1 MQRTDDIHNLF
12 LSCIYNNVVK
22 RTKKHIDMFALNEI
36 TNLPLIFC
44 EKLCWSVS
52 PVNGV
57 LSSHLF
63 KTVIK
68 KLLFCNEFSTR
79 LSFITEI
86 CDFKHKKTIQK
97 SNIKLLLTHLN
108 NAIMTYKT
116 LNLLYQ
122 IIDSFFGDKKEI
134 STSSFYEKCKNKN
147 RDLAYIFFVLL
158 DKFSFGDHYEQLQLF
173 NSEIFNGSKKIEKY
187 LIQEYDLALV
197 SQSAID
203 YGQKLI
209 HSAVIKG
216 PNNWFEE
223 ENNDEMLLELDNF
236 ENDITGTLENFGNPS
251 TQFSTRNICCWESS
265 KREEEQEEE
274 KNNDFLLTLTEGK
287 TLEKT
292 ERINK
297 TFNLLMFK
305 SKNFTHLSNL
315 STTCCTTKRFLSKK
329 QMSTKRLFDNPLNN
343 SKYKNSSN
351 SFSNEIIC
359 YKQSQKYKKLIKIK
373 LVQIDSLIFYF
384 KCYNEDKIDEL
395 NSQFTL
401 TKIILAKYL
410 FPQVIKYP
418 TIKDFYQLQLTS
430 CLQNTQSVINL
441 YSKNEKRLIAFKKK
455 LFHSQGLHSR
465 GIRDIY
471 KFGREIGKGKFGT
484 IYKGTHI
491 ASLRTIAI
499 KEVSKY
505 ETGKSNVYTSVKWE
519 KEIFKFLSNSEC
531 EAYNIIKCYEY
542 IETPNYIYYI
552 MEYVKNGDLKTY
564 LNDTPKISE
573 NIINSICKQMLSALS
588 FLHSNGIIH
597 RDIKLTNT
605 MITKYNSSISVKI
618 IDFGLSRIIAHDDFI
633 YENFGTLIFKA
644 PEIMIGN
651 NYNFSVDLWSFGMTI
666 FYLMFRRFPVEEK
679 DRALYKKKILNENF
693 MDIFIQKG
701 ITYAEYATKVIFQCL
716 VKEPSKRKS
725 ACELL
730 Q

>member
-1 MQRTDDIHNLF
+1 MNFSEFSSFPTQKDNLRKSLFPFSLIKLKTKNINSLNTSFVSYQQKILGKTAELLKVNNKHNINNTNLF
-12 LSCIYNNVVK
+12 EIYQLNCHQTKKRKKTLIPCYTKKIKSKSAIEVPIINNNNNTSFQELKSPVYWKNKKQSTNSLPDTTLNNYYSTNMTTHMSLIGKSKSCIEQTIGYTFPKEKSSRETLTINASKTRKN
-22 RTKKHIDMFALNEI
+22 ID
-36 TNLPLIFC
+36 
-44 EKLCWSVS
+44 
-52 PVNGV
+52 
-57 LSSHLF
+57 
-63 KTVIK
+63 
-68 KLLFCNEFSTR
+68 R
-79 LSFITEI
+79 
-86 CDFKHKKTIQK
+86 
-97 SNIKLLLTHLN
+97 
-108 NAIMTYKT
+108 
-116 LNLLYQ
+116 
-122 IIDSFFGDKKEI
+122 
-134 STSSFYEKCKNKN
+134 KNK
-147 RDLAYIFFVLL
+147 IIPV
-158 DKFSFGDHYEQLQLF
+158 KP
-173 NSEIFNGSKKIEKY
+173 NS
-187 LIQEYDLALV
+187 LV
-197 SQSAID
+197 
-203 YGQKLI
+203 
-209 HSAVIKG
+209 
-216 PNNWFEE
+216 
-223 ENNDEMLLELDNF
+223 
-236 ENDITGTLENFGNPS
+236 
-251 TQFSTRNICCWESS
+251 
-265 KREEEQEEE
+265 
-274 KNNDFLLTLTEGK
+274 
-287 TLEKT
+287 
-292 ERINK
+292 
-297 TFNLLMFK
+297 
-305 SKNFTHLSNL
+305 
-315 STTCCTTKRFLSKK
+315 
-329 QMSTKRLFDNPLNN
+329 N
-343 SKYKNSSN
+343 SL
-351 SFSNEIIC
+351 
-359 YKQSQKYKKLIKIK
+359 SQKYKKLIKVK

-384 KCYNEDKIDEL
+384 KCYNEDKRDEL

-430 CLQNTQSVINL
+430 CLQNTQSVLNL

-644 PEIMIGN
+644 PEIMKGN
-651 NYNFSVDLWSFGMTI
+651 NYNLSVDLWSFGMTI
-666 FYLMFRRFPVEEK
+666 FYLMFRKFPVEEK
-679 DRALYKKKILNENF
+679 DKALYKKKILNENF

>member
-1 MQRTDDIHNLF
+1 MQRKEDILSLF

-44 EKLCWSVS
+44 EKLCLCVS

-57 LSSHLF
+57 LSIHLF
-63 KTVIK
+63 KTVIR
-68 KLLFCNEFSTR
+68 KLFFCNEFSTR
-79 LSFITEI
+79 FSFITDI
-86 CDFKHKKTIQK
+86 CDFKHKKTILK

-108 NAIMTYKT
+108 NAMMTYKT
-116 LNLLYQ
+116 LGLLYQ
-122 IIDSFFGDKKEI
+122 IIDLFFGDKNEI

-147 RDLAYIFFVLL
+147 RDLAYIFFILL

-173 NSEIFNGSKKIEKY
+173 NSELFNGSKKIEKY
-187 LIQEYDLALV
+187 LIQEYDLSLV

-203 YGQKLI
+203 YGQKLF
-209 HSAVIKG
+209 HSTAIKG

-236 ENDITGTLENFGNPS
+236 ENDITDTLENFGDPS
-251 TQFSTRNICCWESS
+251 TQFSTRNICWESS

-297 TFNLLMFK
+297 TFKLLMFK
-305 SKNFTHLSNL
+305 SKNFNHLSNL
-315 STTCCTTKRFLSKK
+315 STTCCTTKRYLSKK
-329 QMSTKRLFDNPLNN
+329 QMSSKGIFDSPLNN
-343 SKYKNSSN
+343 SKYKNS
-351 SFSNEIIC
+351 FNEIIC

-384 KCYNEDKIDEL
+384 KYYNEDKKNEL
-395 NSQFTL
+395 DSQFTL

-410 FPQVIKYP
+410 FPEVITYP

-441 YSKNEKRLIAFKKK
+441 YSKNEKKLIAFKKK
-455 LFHSQGLHSR
+455 LLHFQGLHSR

-471 KFGREIGKGKFGT
+471 RFGKEIGKGKFGT

-491 ASLRTIAI
+491 DSLRTVAI

-505 ETGKSNVYTSVKWE
+505 ETGKLNEYSSVKWE
-519 KEIFKFLSNSEC
+519 KEIFKFLINSEC
-531 EAYNIIKCYEY
+531 EAYHIIKCYEY

-552 MEYVKNGDLKTY
+552 MEYVKDGDLKTY
-564 LNDTPKISE
+564 IKETPKISE
-573 NIINSICKQMLSALS
+573 KIINSICKQMLSALS

-605 MITKYNSSISVKI
+605 MIAKYNSSISVKI
-618 IDFGLSRIIAHDDFI
+618 IDFGLGRVIAHDDFI

-651 NYNFSVDLWSFGMTI
+651 NYNFSVDLWSLGMTI

-679 DRALYKKKILNENF
+679 DKASYKKKILNENF
-693 MDIFIQKG
+693 MDMFIQKG

-716 VKEPSKRKS
+716 VKEPNKRKS
-725 ACELL
+725 AYELL
-730 Q
+730 L